1 LKLCGWGVD
10 EKDLKEF
17 TKSLIKNQEYSRAA
31 AVSVF
36 CLEIRLALQI
46 LEAAPIG
53 MYQKFTFAFI

>member
-1 LKLCGWGVD
+1 VD